1 LRKSQSVENNKIKNK
16 SMMLTKENISDQ
28 HFQLSLKAINQ
39 SKPSPNHC
47 KKSCYDYRCNFFQ
60 NFNKAKKTID

>member
-1 LRKSQSVENNKIKNK
+1 
-16 SMMLTKENISDQ
+16 MMLTKENISDQ